1 MTQITIALDGMGGDV
16 GPDVVVPAA
25 LQALKAT
32 DGAVRLIL
40 VGQEDVLSAQ
50 LAKLKAKG
58 HPGIVI
64 RHASQLVSMDE
75 PPAQALRVKKDSS
88 MRVAMDLVK
97 DGRGYLPNGTM
108 TKGGRHSG
116 AKLARGARVARQL
129 NRALTKIGRPA
140 RSTARSWTSRSPV
153 VWATRGT

>member
-16 GPDVVVPAA
+16 GPDVIVPAA

-58 HPGIVI
+58 HQQI
-64 RHASQLVSMDE
+64 R
-75 PPAQALRVKKDSS
+75 R
-88 MRVAMDLVK
+88 
-97 DGRGYLPNGTM
+97 
-108 TKGGRHSG
+108 
-116 AKLARGARVARQL
+116 
-129 NRALTKIGRPA
+129 
-140 RSTARSWTSRSPV
+140 
-153 VWATRGT
+153 